1 MTAPLPALY
10 AARASLTSPL
20 NFFKCAAISF
30 APPII
35 FCSASYGFV
44 TPSSFAVDGINCIT
58 PIAPALETSF
68 GLKFDSAFATALSK
82 LSDTPYFFAAFLNIL
97 SYFVFFIASAVF
109 VSDVLFVLD
118 VLSSATSTY
127 TYVSPVDAFLYKI
140 FPAVESL
147 SDDLFTVV
155 SAFELSD
162 LADSLAAFEA
172 DVFSAFF
179 FWLLSTVLKLF
190 MLVCF
195 CIPSFFNSAN
205 GFIFNP

>member
-1 MTAPLPALY
+1 MDAPIKIG
-10 AARASLTSPL
+10 S
-20 NFFKCAAISF
+20 
-30 APPII
+30 
-35 FCSASYGFV
+35 V
-44 TPSSFAVDGINCIT
+44 
-58 PIAPALETSF
+58 
-68 GLKFDSAFATALSK
+68 
-82 LSDTPYFFAAFLNIL
+82 FFAAFLNIL